1 MTNKQDWPDW
11 LRDADTVD
19 ARVEIVDGRVIW
31 RGGIWEEGATDC
43 SGARRGR
50 GMAHDRC
57 RVTERKVARKAVLD
71 ALEVRIAEY
80 VERAGQPPS
89 RSETKTMQH
98 EVEQRENNDAA

>member
-1 MTNKQDWPDW
+1 MT
-11 LRDADTVD
+11 
-19 ARVEIVDGRVIW
+19 
-31 RGGIWEEGATDC
+31 
-43 SGARRGR
+43 
-50 GMAHDRC
+50 RC